1 MKPQLFALLTAICW
15 GVGGYFEKKGLHIG
29 NLSPEMGITIRT
41 AVAFMILAAV
51 SFPQWKLVTQA
62 NSKALLYMIVGGG
75 VVAGALGMLC
85 FYTAIKGAPLTRVM
99 PIAFT
104 SPLFGALM
112 GILFSGE
119 PFTFKIGLGMALT
132 LSGIILLTTG

>member
-1 MKPQLFALLTAICW
+1 MKPQVFALLTAIAW
-15 GVGGYFEKKGLHIG
+15 GVGGYFEKKGLHLG

-41 AVAFMILAAV
+41 VVALIILGAV
-51 SFPQWKLVTQA
+51 SFPQWKTVPQA
-62 NSKALLYMIVGGG
+62 GPKALLYMAIGGG

-85 FYTAIKGAPLTRVM
+85 FYKAIKGAPLTQVM

-112 GILFSGE
+112 GIIFGGE
-119 PFTFKIGLGMALT
+119 PLTVKTAAGLLLT
-132 LSGIILLTTG
+132 LSGIVVLTVG